1 MRSQIRKVKTH
12 SKNSAAVAEERVAVS
27 ERVNIRWLTRIKMS
41 LGLNRLCN
49 TEMTRVVVSLSL
61 HTFSNSPHLA
71 PPSHSG
77 NMVGMVG
84 VEISFVKWESS
95 QVISYLISQYLISH
109 SIRFT
114 SHCPAL
120 TTSFLRIISL
130 FDGDEGRKQLKHFL
144 EKPCFS
150 WRSDGILNLDI
161 KSWFLIFTRVYCLH
175 YHISCMWS
183 DTQIFLFP

>member
-84 VEISFVKWESS
+84 VEISFVK
-95 QVISYLISQYLISH
+95 
-109 SIRFT
+109 
-114 SHCPAL
+114 
-120 TTSFLRIISL
+120 
-130 FDGDEGRKQLKHFL
+130 
-144 EKPCFS
+144 
-150 WRSDGILNLDI
+150 
-161 KSWFLIFTRVYCLH
+161 
-175 YHISCMWS
+175 
-183 DTQIFLFP
+183 